1 MEEEEVP
8 AAVRFSGLLA
18 QWDKDQ
24 GSATSPVPVL
34 TGLADILEAETEN
47 FLKMDPD
54 PFDDR
59 HPGRMDP
66 NCALGDLL
74 TTLFKND
81 NFMGKLVNDYIMLSR
96 DREINTLACRLLLDV
111 VPGLETSIIF
121 EETEG
126 FVNRFVEWATD
137 AEEPLRAYTT
147 GLLAAAVE
155 VQDIAGNLKEDNAR
169 LVPVML
175 QRLHAFKN
183 ASSEAGSSSPSPVS
197 DIQERPFAC
206 FREDTEGVV
215 DQSVAD
221 ETATDPVAVDCIS
234 GQMDGD
240 ENVSISLSGKN
251 DTSVSSSGS
260 MEVEVNSRLYSSE
273 KLGSNDEVMELETKE
288 AGIIDLQNSVCA
300 ESSSVESGIVTDK
313 SQALPCTNSNEGKNP
328 PGKRVK
334 RLSGRTSKGKSSV
347 KGSVSSKGKGHRSRV
362 KGFKLKTSQQLSGA
376 EVELSNSS
384 WAEMSQY
391 IIGSHCMWP
400 LTPIMQQRF
409 ILQYLT
415 PLGEYQE
422 LLGAMI
428 ENGSME
434 LIIHYIDLNK
444 TNDIR
449 LTFDALKYLSSLLC
463 HKKYAMEFLEMNG
476 LQKLLEI
483 PRPSVAA
490 TGVSLCLYYLAY
502 NEDTM
507 ERICL
512 LPAPVLSQMM
522 NYMLWLLECSHE
534 SGRCHATMFLMT
546 SLGFGAVLE
555 LFDRKDGLRKLFNTM
570 STLSILDPEDQNS
583 NQNDDD
589 VFSSRQTVKHTSL
602 ALKRYFET
610 HLALKVD
617 SIKRAYAR
625 NQGQT
630 PPEPIP
636 PYKNIPV
643 TPESTQENMETMLE
657 QAPLRLHWAPVGTLI
672 KLQGIQPLLQ
682 IIALACVW
690 KNYSSRSEVV
700 KATLDVLAVVTVTNQ
715 GQLQLCEQ
723 VLLPDNTSIVGMNI
737 VNGVAEGDVLS
748 DPDVQKAALQVIINC
763 VCGPSTRL
771 GGSMGRFM
779 SNGAKKNRIA
789 VRTSTEV
796 IEKMWETVRTNN
808 GIRTLLGLLT
818 VKTPI
823 TEADSVRALSCKA
836 LCGLARSEVVRQ
848 IISKL
853 PIFSRSM
860 LQTLMRE
867 PVLQDKRTEHLK
879 FCKYA
884 SELIERVT
892 GKAMSLGADATLSK
906 LHKANI
912 VAQTKIR
919 YDSKE
924 LLQLIH
930 NHLTAQGLSETAK
943 LLEREANLPLNLTHS
958 TPGALL
964 SSLMMTPPQSSRI
977 PRTSHLGPSGP
988 ASAGLP
994 ETTNQPSTS
1003 AASGSS
1009 VGVASSLT
1017 PQPPSRIAFGPESRA
1032 SPASSRGT
1040 SRRRV
1045 FREKSSQG
1053 HPAAL
1058 NQSRRAPATTSS
1070 LAASSRQSSKSPPS
1084 LDLIVSQYLREQH
1097 AHCSNPV
1104 VACPSF
1110 SLLEPHQCPEPKF
1123 RQNAPINATSRVFRR
1138 AINPAHGGRDG
1149 ARCSRHFVY
1158 SRFHPIQTFRDA
1170 EEDSWFTCCAFSK
1183 HSNPKDRFLWMGNYA
1198 GELKTYNL
1206 YSGTEEFSYTCH
1218 DSPIRLVEPSRDGNL
1233 VLTSST
1239 WSHPMSALWGRE
1251 PTFDKKFS
1259 FDEDVHVEFS
1269 KASQERIIGTKDDT
1283 AHIYDTSTGQL
1294 VLTLHDGQ
1302 LSNNYTNNCATFDP
1316 TDDLVLNDGVLWD
1329 VRSAKPVYKFDQFQ
1343 NKISGLFH
1351 PSGLEVIINSEIW
1364 DIRTFHLLHT
1374 VPALDQ
1380 CRIVFN
1386 SAGTVIYGAIFQS
1399 DSDDELVEERMKSPF
1414 GSSIRTF
1421 DATDYKPIA
1430 TIDVKRNIFDLATDP
1445 LDTYLALVEQQGAG
1459 DSVDVESICR
1469 MYEVGRP
1476 RKADG
1481 EDEEEEEQ
1489 SDGDDDDDDGS
1500 DDDDSLDDFDD
1511 LLDGDGNL
1519 GMDDGSN
1526 DNNDDGDNDD
1536 NNDGDGN
1543 LLSGGSDSDA
1553 EIGSDSSINTPESL
1567 IFNSDSDVDAFLD
1580 DDDDDD
1586 DEFRYSLGDW

>member
-1 MEEEEVP
+1 MAEEETSSLVK
-8 AAVRFSGLLA
+8 FNDILA
-18 QWDKDQ
+18 QWNQDQ
-24 GSATSPVPVL
+24 GSGTSPVPAL
-34 TGLADILEAETEN
+34 KKMAEIMEMEIEN
-47 FLKMDPD
+47 FLKLDAD

-59 HPGRMDP
+59 HPGRVDP
-66 NCALGDLL
+66 SCALGDLF
-74 TTLFKND
+74 TSLFKND
-81 NFMGKLVNDYIMLSR
+81 NFMAKLGGDYIVSSR

-121 EETEG
+121 EETDG
-126 FVNRFVEWATD
+126 CVDRFVEWATD
-137 AEEPLRAYTT
+137 AEEPLKSYAT

-155 VQDIAGNLKEDNAR
+155 VQDIAGNLKDVNAR

-175 QRLHAFKN
+175 QRLHTFKN
-183 ASSEAGSSSPSPVS
+183 AASEAGSSSTSPIS
-197 DIQERPFAC
+197 EALERPFSC
-206 FREDTEGVV
+206 FDKTNEENNTDGKAPS
-215 DQSVAD
+215 QSKQCGK
-221 ETATDPVAVDCIS
+221 P
-234 GQMDGD
+234 QM
-240 ENVSISLSGKN
+240 S
-251 DTSVSSSGS
+251 
-260 MEVEVNSRLYSSE
+260 
-273 KLGSNDEVMELETKE
+273 
-288 AGIIDLQNSVCA
+288 
-300 ESSSVESGIVTDK
+300 ESSSKEVSCDIVSSRAENGIDSTKEESNLMKNESHMGNATEERLVDLTGEPVEKGSENMQLK
-313 SQALPCTNSNEGKNP
+313 REGDT
-328 PGKRVK
+328 
-334 RLSGRTSKGKSSV
+334 TSKTEESTPGISKDRTFGSKRMKKSNVSFKKKSSV
-347 KGSVSSKGKGHRSRV
+347 SKV
-362 KGFKLKTSQQLSGA
+362 KGRRTKVRGFDPERSSRKLSDN

-391 IIGSHCMWP
+391 IIGSHCMYP
-400 LTPIMQQRF
+400 LNPVMQQRF

-422 LLGAMI
+422 LLGTMF

-434 LIIHYIDLNK
+434 LVFHYIDLNK
-444 TNDIR
+444 TNDVR

-463 HKKYAMEFLEMNG
+463 HKKFAMEFLELNG

-483 PRPSVAA
+483 PRPSIAA

-512 LPAPVLSQMM
+512 LPAPVLLQMM

-546 SLGFGAVLE
+546 SLGFGAVLD
-555 LFDRKDGLRKLFNTM
+555 LFDRKDGLRKLLNSM
-570 STLSILDPEDQNS
+570 STLSILDPEAQNAD
-583 NQNDDD
+583 QNDDD
-589 VFSSRQTVKHTSL
+589 VFSSRQTIKHTTI

-610 HLALKVD
+610 HLAIKVD
-617 SIKRAYAR
+617 SIKRSYAR

-636 PYKNIPV
+636 QYKNIPV
-643 TPESTQENMETMLE
+643 TSDTTQENMETMLE
-657 QAPLRLHWAPVGTLI
+657 QAPLRLHWSPVGTLI

-682 IIALACVW
+682 IIALASVW
-690 KNYSSRSEVV
+690 KNYSARSEVV
-700 KATLDVLAVVTVTNQ
+700 KAALDVLAVVTVTNR

-723 VLLPDNTSIVGMNI
+723 VLLPDNSEIVAMNI
-737 VNGVAEGDVLS
+737 VNGVAEGEVLS
-748 DPDVQKAALQVIINC
+748 DPDVQKAALQVISNC

-779 SNGAKKNRIA
+779 SNSSKKNR
-789 VRTSTEV
+789 TSIRSSTDM

-808 GIRTLLGLLT
+808 GIKTLLNLLT

-823 TEADSVRALSCKA
+823 TEADSIRAMSCKA

-853 PIFSRSM
+853 SIFSRSG

-906 LHKANI
+906 IHKANI
-912 VAQTKIR
+912 VAQTRIR
-919 YDSKE
+919 YDNKE

-930 NHLTAQGLSETAK
+930 NHLRGQGLGETAK
-943 LLEREANLPLNLTHS
+943 VLEREAGLRLANHTSSSSMPSLQLTP
-958 TPGALL
+958 T
-964 SSLMMTPPQSSRI
+964 TSRI
-977 PRTSHLGPSGP
+977 SRTTHLAHSSSSVG
-988 ASAGLP
+988 SAAVSSSQVDPL
-994 ETTNQPSTS
+994 NQPSTS
-1003 AASGSS
+1003 
-1009 VGVASSLT
+1009 GVSLNT
-1017 PQPPSRIAFGPESRA
+1017 TSLPPPRIAFGPDSRA
-1032 SPASSRGT
+1032 SPASSR
-1040 SRRRV
+1040 SAPRRRV
-1045 FREKSSQG
+1045 IREKSS
-1053 HPAAL
+1053 HSHLTPL
-1058 NQSRRAPATTSS
+1058 SQSKRASS
-1070 LAASSRQSSKSPPS
+1070 LGNIASSRPCKSPPS

-1123 RQNAPINATSRVFRR
+1123 RQNAPINATSRLFRR
-1138 AINPAHGGRDG
+1138 LIYPAHGGRDG

-1158 SRFHPIQTFRDA
+1158 SRFHPMQTFRDT
-1170 EEDSWFTCCAFSK
+1170 EDDSWFTCCAFSK
-1183 HSNPKDRFLWMGNYA
+1183 HLHPKDQFLWLGNYA

-1206 YSGTEEFSYTCH
+1206 NSGNEETSYVCH
-1218 DSPIRLVEPSRDGNL
+1218 DSPIRLVEPSRDGRL

-1239 WSHPMSALWGRE
+1239 WSHPMSALWGTE
-1251 PTFDKKFS
+1251 PSFDRKFS
-1259 FDEDVHVEFS
+1259 FNDDVHVEFS
-1269 KASQERIIGTKDDT
+1269 KASQDRIIGTKDDT
-1283 AHIYDTSTGQL
+1283 AHIYDVATGKL
-1294 VLTLHDGQ
+1294 VLTLQDGH

-1316 TDDLVLNDGVLWD
+1316 TDELVLNDGVLWD
-1329 VRSAKPVYKFDQFQ
+1329 VRSAKHVYKFDQFQ
-1343 NKISGLFH
+1343 NKIGGLFH

-1386 SAGTVIYGAIFQS
+1386 SLGTVIYGVIFQS

-1430 TIDVKRNIFDLATDP
+1430 TMDVKRNIFDLATDP
-1445 LDTYLALVEQQGAG
+1445 QDTYLALVEQQGGA
-1459 DSVDVESICR
+1459 DSLDVESICR

-1481 EDEEEEEQ
+1481 EDDDEEEQ
-1489 SDGDDDDDDGS
+1489 TEGDDDGS
-1500 DDDDSLDDFDD
+1500 DDDDDSMDDLDD
-1511 LLDGDGNL
+1511 LI
-1519 GMDDGSN
+1519 N
-1526 DNNDDGDNDD
+1526 DFDGDNSGGDDDD
-1536 NNDGDGN
+1536 NGN
-1543 LLSGGSDSDA
+1543 
-1553 EIGSDSSINTPESL
+1553 N
-1567 IFNSDSDVDAFLD
+1567 D

-1586 DEFRYSLGDW
+1586 ISILSQGSGSLLGSDGSLNSPGSFIFNDSDSLGPNFDDEDDDEDDEDDLRYALGSW